1 MIKDN
6 APWIQLIK
14 DIALWIQSVDKGQC
28 SMDSVDKDIALW
40 IKSVDKGYCS
50 MDAPWSQS
58 DDKEQQCSMD
68 SVN

>member
-1 MIKDN
+1 LLYGFSQFIKN
-6 APWIQLIK
+6 IALWIKSVDK
-14 DIALWIQSVDKGQC
+14 DIALWIQSVVKGQC
-28 SMDSVDKDIALW
+28 SMESAE
-40 IKSVDKGYCS
+40 KGYCS

>member
-1 MIKDN
+1 
-6 APWIQLIK
+6 
-14 DIALWIQSVDKGQC
+14 
-28 SMDSVDKDIALW
+28 MDSVDKDIALW